1 MLWTTALSGT
11 TAYVT
16 VLRPASGGHMTPS
29 LLSVSR

>member
-16 VLRPASGGHMTPS
+16 VLRPGSGGVMAPS
-29 LLSVSR
+29 LLSISR